1 MKGTGIERR
10 DFLKGA
16 AITGA
21 AMTAGVLG
29 GCAPSAAPSAGQG
42 GKSAVGD
49 IQYMDADMAAK
60 KWAFEVAPDP
70 IPEGQIAET
79 IEAEVIVVGAGTS
92 GLVTAVSA
100 AESGL
105 DVIVVSASSH
115 PVARGGS
122 NNAVY
127 CKAMER
133 EGFDRLT
140 PFMFQ
145 KEIFTAGN
153 QVDERKWYKH
163 YNNSEEAMNWAI
175 DLMELA
181 GYKVKV
187 EKGTPDD
194 PQGLYYE
201 TCSVGW
207 DLGEGMEPDPS
218 MTLATGMMQPLFV
231 KELARH
237 LVEDL
242 TGRIDFKTKGEQ
254 LVREENGTGRVTGVV
269 CSREDGSYARYQGTK
284 AVVLATG
291 DFSANKE
298 MMHRYAPHYAPY
310 IADEIYEGETDYDQ
324 GFKYGGLFKGDGHRM
339 GLWAGAGWQK
349 VFPNCVMGGFFGPG
363 PKNLYSNFLGLLVN
377 TNGERFMNE
386 DCLSPCAGMNNY
398 GQPSKTAFALW
409 DAGYPRH
416 ETVSGSWNNDSAH
429 AGGDEEAVYQA
440 VIASWEDSVKNGAMV
455 KGDTIEEVIDQLGLP
470 AETIET
476 VHRYNDLA
484 TKGNDDDFHKDTA
497 HLHAIGEGPFYGQS
511 NNGMLVFLTVLGG
524 LNTDASLR
532 VCDKDDQPIPGLF
545 NVGTMVGDMFATNY
559 TFMIEGANY
568 GANCLTFGYL
578 TGKYIAENA

>member
-1 MKGTGIERR
+1 MEKQGFTIGRR
-10 DFLKGA
+10 NFLKA
-16 AITGA
+16 AAVTGA
-21 AMTAGVLG
+21 AVTAGFLG
-29 GCAPSAAPSAGQG
+29 GCAPASQSSGDNATTGSG
-42 GKSAVGD
+42 GMS
-49 IQYMDADMAAK
+49 ADMATKEWTFAMPP
-60 KWAFEVAPDP
+60 EP
-70 IPEGQIAET
+70 ISEDRIVET
-79 IEAEVIVVGAGTS
+79 VQADVIVVGAGAS

-100 AESGL
+100 AEEGL
-105 DVIVVSASSH
+105 KVICVSASSK

-133 EGFDRLT
+133 DGFDKLSPSLFR
-140 PFMFQ
+140 
-145 KEIFTAGN
+145 KEAFYAGN

-175 DLMELA
+175 DLMEAA
-181 GYKVKV
+181 GYQVKV
-187 EKGTPDD
+187 ERGTPGDVGD
-194 PQGLYYE
+194 LYYE
-201 TCSVGW
+201 TCSIGW
-207 DLGEGMEPDPS
+207 DLGEGMEADPD

-237 LVEDL
+237 FTEDL
-242 TGRIDFKTKGEQ
+242 QGRIDFETRGEQ
-254 LVREENGTGRVTGVV
+254 LVREDDNTGRVTAVI
-269 CSREDGSYARYQGTK
+269 CSRGDGSYVSYEGAK

-298 MMHRYAPHYAPY
+298 MMYRYAPHYAPY
-310 IADEIYEGETDYDQ
+310 IADEVYEGETDYDQ
-324 GFKYGGLFKGDGHRM
+324 GFKYGGLFKGDGHQM
-339 GLWAGAGWQK
+339 GLWVGAGWQK

-363 PKNLYSNFLGLLVN
+363 PRNLYSNFLGLLVN
-377 TNGERFMNE
+377 RNGERFMNE

-398 GQPSKTAFALW
+398 GQPEKTVFALW
-409 DAGYPRH
+409 DTGYARH
-416 ETVSGSWNNDSAH
+416 ETLSGSWNNDSAH
-429 AGGDEEAVYQA
+429 KGDDEAVQQA
-440 VIASWEDSVKNGAMV
+440 IIASWEEAVASGSMV
-455 KGDTIEEVIDQLGLP
+455 KGDTVEEIIEKLELP
-470 AETIET
+470 DEALET
-476 VHRYNDLA
+476 VRRYNELA
-484 TKGNDDDFHKDTA
+484 AQGSDKDFYKTPE
-497 HLHAIGEGPFYGQS
+497 HLHALDQGPFYGQS

-524 LNTDASLR
+524 LNTDASMQ